1 MILNAGV
8 VHRVGPHRLNVGLA
22 RRLAGL
28 GLTCWRLDLS
38 GIGDSRPIPGVMT
51 FRESAVQDI
60 RMAMDEAANGCN
72 INQFTLVGLC
82 SGADNALAAAAQD
95 PRIDRLVL
103 MDAPAYATPQSR
115 RRQRWAR
122 VPRIRKPADLP
133 RWMVAMARAV
143 IGSVV
148 PRAAH
153 AASPEKESARKP
165 PPPAEFEQLLLQLT
179 QRGVR
184 ILLVYSGVLGERYN
198 AKHQLFE
205 AFPSLSGRVDVAY
218 FPDANHVF
226 TELDQRSAL
235 VDTIIGWVRGSE
247 AH

>member
-1 MILNAGV
+1 
-8 VHRVGPHRLNVGLA
+8 
-22 RRLAGL
+22 
-28 GLTCWRLDLS
+28 
-38 GIGDSRPIPGVMT
+38 
-51 FRESAVQDI
+51 
-60 RMAMDEAANGCN
+60 
-72 INQFTLVGLC
+72 
-82 SGADNALAAAAQD
+82 
-95 PRIDRLVL
+95 
-103 MDAPAYATPQSR
+103 MDAPAYATARSQ

-122 VPRIRKPADLP
+122 VPRVRKPADLP
-133 RWMVAMARAV
+133 RWILATARAV

-153 AASPEKESARKP
+153 AATPHKESARKP
-165 PPPAEFEQLLLQLT
+165 PSPAEFEQQLLQLT

-205 AFPSLSGRVDVAY
+205 AFPALSGLVDVAY
-218 FPDANHVF
+218 FADANHVF

-235 VDTIIGWVRGSE
+235 MDTIIGWVRGSVE